1 MQVASVRGRPRL
13 KDKIA
18 LVTGSAA
25 GIGLAVARLFAAE
38 GAHVYITDVDGEGAA
53 KAAAELTAKGHSATG
68 GDGRC
73 LARPGRDGADAA
85 SIEQQHRRLD
95 VVVNNAGINV
105 RTDFRNMSDADW
117 VRLREV
123 NLDGIVRIAR
133 DAFPLMKASGRASL
147 VNLASIMGH
156 RGMRTLAAYGATKG
170 AISALTRGL
179 AVEYAPFGIRVN
191 ALAPG
196 FIETALTERVLRVPA
211 FSEALLEQTPL
222 APLRHGGGRGAGGA
236 VLCLRRSPRSS
247 PEPSSPSTA
256 AWPRGF
262 EPALGAGDGLGDE
275 LVDDALQRILR
286 RRTLREQGLVAVQP
300 AGLRW
305 CRRSRY

>member
-1 MQVASVRGRPRL
+1 MRL

-25 GIGLAVARLFAAE
+25 GIGLAVAKLFAAE
-38 GAHVYITDVDGEGAA
+38 GAHVYVTDVDGEGAV
-53 KAAAELTAKGHSATG
+53 KAAAAVTAAGHAATAVTVDVSRGQDVSALM
-68 GDGRC
+68 R
-73 LARPGRDGADAA
+73 L
-85 SIEQQHRRLD
+85 IEQRHRRLD
-95 VVVNNAGINV
+95 AVVNNAGINV

-222 APLRHGGGRGAGGA
+222 RRFGTAEDVAHAALFFASEESSFITGAELAVDGGMA
-236 VLCLRRSPRSS
+236 
-247 PEPSSPSTA
+247 
-256 AWPRGF
+256 
-262 EPALGAGDGLGDE
+262 
-275 LVDDALQRILR
+275 
-286 RRTLREQGLVAVQP
+286 
-300 AGLRW
+300 AGL
-305 CRRSRY
+305 